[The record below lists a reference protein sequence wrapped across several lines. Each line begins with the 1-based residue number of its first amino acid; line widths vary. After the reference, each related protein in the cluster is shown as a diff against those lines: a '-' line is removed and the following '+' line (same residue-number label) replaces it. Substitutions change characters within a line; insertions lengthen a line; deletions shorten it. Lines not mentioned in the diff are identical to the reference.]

1 MIQFKPIKNIIELHS
16 YYRGCAGKIIKMCV
30 SRAKHTIL
38 LVFSL
43 VFKIVPHSNDDLA
56 PPKVPSAQ

>member
-1 MIQFKPIKNIIELHS
+1 MIQFRPIKNI
-16 YYRGCAGKIIKMCV
+16 IIKMCV
-30 SRAKHTIL
+30 SRAKHTIF